1 MDRLNKSFNLNEL
14 SFFKNLLVEFESTI
28 VNNEEEINNKQSND
42 GSKKEDNKVISNKC
56 SVCKKKVPLATRFHC
71 GCDKDKMFCIQHR
84 YPEEHA
90 CTKAVE
96 KIKLDKV
103 VADKL
108 KGRI

>member
-14 SFFKNLLVEFESTI
+14 PFFKNLLVEFESTL
-28 VNNEEEINNKQSND
+28 VNNEVVNNKEEN
-42 GSKKEDNKVISNKC
+42 GTKKEDNIVISNKC

-71 GCDKDKMFCIQHR
+71 GCDKDKMFCTQHR

-90 CTKAVE
+90 CTKE
-96 KIKLDKV
+96 KEKVKLEKV

>member
-14 SFFKNLLVEFESTI
+14 SFFKNLLVEFESTL

-42 GSKKEDNKVISNKC
+42 GSKKEENKVILNKC

-96 KIKLDKV
+96 KVKLDKV